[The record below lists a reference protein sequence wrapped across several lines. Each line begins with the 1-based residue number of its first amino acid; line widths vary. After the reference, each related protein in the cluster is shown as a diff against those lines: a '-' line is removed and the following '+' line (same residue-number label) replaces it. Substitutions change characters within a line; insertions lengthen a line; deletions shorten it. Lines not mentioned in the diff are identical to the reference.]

1 MSSSA
6 VFHLLPLRQVLS
18 LSLKLAVSTRLAGQQ
33 VSEILLSPLPN
44 AGVRNTDSHAPFL
57 YGRQRSTL
65 RFLCMHDNHSYSQVI
80 FFSHTPFSP
89 MDSGGHTQV
98 LVFQGSILLTE
109 LFLQPLCNSFL
120 NILFF
125 FL

>member
-18 LSLKLAVSTRLAGQQ
+18 LSLKLAVSTRLAVQQ

-44 AGVRNTDSHAPFL
+44 AGVRDTSSHAPFL
-57 YGRQRSTL
+57 YGLQRFTL
-65 RFLCMHDNHSYSQVI
+65 RFLCMHDKHSYSQVI

-89 MDSGGHTQV
+89 MDSGV
-98 LVFQGSILLTE
+98 ILRS
-109 LFLQPLCNSFL
+109 LCFKAA
-120 NILFF
+120 FC
-125 FL
+125 